1 MGKACCGNKHGHS
14 HDDEPVSNI
23 SMTKEEEAIAKF
35 IRFNTPCKKTIFN
48 QNEVDYFTGEKA
60 VTTLYESEKYGCKSK
75 TPMFNDREEAA
86 AYLQTLMERG
96 LFFKV
101 VKTVLRKKDKAKKV
115 NDQNSENKS
124 DDESKKKDKKKV
136 KLTVHQHQSFID
148 GKETYVWTY
157 NPTPLIKQLIGIG
170 LLVGTVAL
178 CLLPLWPEWL
188 RTVVYYVAMAAVGFI
203 VLLMTVA
210 AARSVLFVI
219 IFILTLGKHH
229 LWILPN
235 LTEDCGFFESFVP
248 LYTYEYRGSDYKN
261 KKSIKKDKRSDD
273 EQSDGEDITKDE
285 KDTEDE
291 KNTSSKDEGYVMI
304 EEKN

>member
-14 HDDEPVSNI
+14 HENEQMESINM
-23 SMTKEEEAIAKF
+23 SKEEEAIAKF

-60 VTTLYESEKYGCKSK
+60 VTTLYESDKYGCKSK

-86 AYLQTLMERG
+86 AYIQTLMERG

-101 VKTVLRKKDKAKKV
+101 VKTVLRKKDKTKKSTKESTES
-115 NDQNSENKS
+115 NGE
-124 DDESKKKDKKKV
+124 EGSKKKDKKKV

-157 NPTPLIKQLIGIG
+157 NPTPLFKQLIGIG

-188 RTVVYYVAMAAVGFI
+188 RTVVYYIAMAAVGFI
-203 VLLMTVA
+203 GLLMAVA
-210 AARSVLFVI
+210 AARSLLFVL
-219 IFILTLGKHH
+219 IFVLTLGRHH

-248 LYTYEYRGSDYKN
+248 FYTYEYRGPDYRSQKN
-261 KKSIKKDKRSDD
+261 KKKEKNSDD
-273 EQSDGEDITKDE
+273 EGSETEDIEKDDKDSDGQKT
-285 KDTEDE
+285 
-291 KNTSSKDEGYVMI
+291 TSSKDEGYVMV
-304 EEKN
+304 EGKN